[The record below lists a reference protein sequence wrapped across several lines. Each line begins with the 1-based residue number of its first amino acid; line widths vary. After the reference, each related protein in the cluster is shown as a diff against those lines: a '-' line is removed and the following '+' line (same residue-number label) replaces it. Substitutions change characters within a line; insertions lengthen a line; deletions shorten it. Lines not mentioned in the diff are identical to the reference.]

1 VDVSNTFV
9 LHNRE
14 NANLD
19 ITDLFTNLG
28 FIRSVPNTGEY
39 QIKKLRLNS
48 SKHVVVVY
56 DEDAES

>member
-1 VDVSNTFV
+1 MDVSNTFV

-28 FIRSVPNTGEY
+28 FIRSVPNSGEY
-39 QIKKLRLNS
+39 QIKKLRLDAG
-48 SKHVVVVY
+48 KQIVVVY
-56 DEDAES
+56 DETPEA